1 MSLINISIDG
11 QPVEAQ
17 ENDTIVQAARRAGI
31 YIPTICNHPNLPPG
45 KGKKPA
51 AAVWQG
57 GVKIENAKDEELS
70 GCGLCVV
77 ELAGVAEPQPACIT
91 PVGAGMEI
99 TTSSEA
105 LNKLRQEKLIPIL
118 ARHPHA
124 CLACAQAA
132 GCSRTQ
138 CSSNVAEAERCCEQ
152 FGNCELQKVVNYLGI
167 HQDTPRWIP
176 GERPKLTDDPLYKR
190 DYNLCIG
197 CTRCVRACEDLRG
210 VGALGFVFD
219 ADGLVQVGTM
229 AQGLAESGCR
239 FCTACVEVC
248 PTGAILDH
256 KLPSGEKAK
265 ALVPCRSACPAE
277 IDVPEYL
284 RLIAA
289 GRPDQ
294 ALAVIRQRVPL
305 PGVLGRVCIH
315 PCEDNCRRGSL
326 NEPISI
332 CLLKRYAADQG
343 GAAWKEQLTKL
354 PATGKKA
361 AVVGAGPAGLSAA
374 FYLAR
379 KGHAVAI
386 LEAEEHPGGML
397 RYGIPAYRL
406 PVEVLESEI
415 ADIAALGVDIKT
427 NAKVDSLEELTAQ
440 GYDALFLSMG
450 AQLSRR
456 LVIEG
461 AELPSVLWG
470 LDFLKN
476 IRRGEDPQVGP
487 KVVVVGGGNVAVDV
501 ALSALRQGAQE
512 VDLVCLE
519 KREEMPAHPWEV
531 AQAEEEGVRVRNSWG
546 PLRVA
551 PDGTVT
557 FRRCTSVFD
566 PQGRFDPSYDDAETM
581 ELAADQV
588 IMAIGQA
595 TDLELL
601 GSGGGVRLARGLI
614 ETDPD
619 TLATG
624 MAGVFAGGDA
634 VVMPGAVIHAIAAGR
649 RAARS
654 MDEYLGGD
662 GDIDFS
668 LSDHEPPS
676 PCLGRVEGFAWQ
688 PRVAPAE
695 LAPEQRGQGYAEICL
710 GFSSEQAVAEAGRC
724 LQCQLRLMIDQP
736 PSPPE
741 HLLLLNEEAVSQVP
755 ESEGVFVLFDQEKN
769 ILVIQGAM
777 NLRKGLAERL
787 EAGSS
792 AAYFEYE
799 PAPMYSKA
807 ESERMQAY
815 LQLHGSMPPGDGSG
829 GGDDLDDL
837 F

>member
-1 MSLINISIDG
+1 MSPINISIDG
-11 QPVEAQ
+11 QPVEAR
-17 ENDTIVQAARRAGI
+17 ENDTILQAARRAGI

-51 AAVWQG
+51 PAVWQG
-57 GVKIENAKDEELS
+57 GVKIENTKDEQLG

-77 ELAGVAEPQPACIT
+77 ELAGEAEPQPSCIT
-91 PVGAGMEI
+91 PVAAGMEI

-105 LNKLRQEKLIPIL
+105 LTKLRREKLIPIL

-138 CSSNVAEAERCCEQ
+138 CSSNVAENERCCEQ
-152 FGNCELQKVVNYLGI
+152 FGNCELQKVVEYLGI

-176 GERPKLTDDPLYKR
+176 SDRPKLLDDPLYKR

-219 ADGLVQVGTM
+219 ENGLVQVGTV
-229 AQGLAESGCR
+229 AQGLAESDCR

-256 KLPSGEKAK
+256 KLPSGDKAK
-265 ALVPCRSACPAE
+265 ALVPCRSACPAQ

-294 ALAVIRQRVPL
+294 ALAVIRERVPL

-343 GAAWKEQLTKL
+343 GAAWKQRLAKL
-354 PATGKKA
+354 PATGKKV
-361 AVVGAGPAGLSAA
+361 AVVGAGPAGLTAA

-379 KGHAVAI
+379 KGHAVTI
-386 LEAEEHPGGML
+386 LEAEQHPGGML

-406 PVEVLESEI
+406 PVEVLEAEI
-415 ADIAALGVDIKT
+415 ADIAALGVKINT
-427 NAKVDSLEELTAQ
+427 NAKVASLEELTAQ

-456 LVIEG
+456 LDIDG

-476 IRRGEDPQVGP
+476 IRRGDNPQVGP

-512 VDLVCLE
+512 VTMLCLE

-531 AQAEEEGVRVRNSWG
+531 AQAEEEGVIVHNSWG
-546 PLRVA
+546 PLKVA
-551 PDGTVT
+551 PDGVIT
-557 FRRCTSVFD
+557 FRRCAAVFD
-566 PQGRFDPSYDDAETM
+566 SQGRFNPNYDDSHTM
-581 ELAADQV
+581 ELPAAQV

-595 TDLELL
+595 ADLELV
-601 GSGGGVRLARGLI
+601 GSGGGISLARGLI
-614 ETDPD
+614 GADPD

-649 RAARS
+649 RAAQS
-654 MDEYLGGD
+654 IDQHLGGD
-662 GDIDFS
+662 GGIDFS
-668 LSDHEPPS
+668 LAEHQPPS
-676 PCLGRVEGFAWQ
+676 PHLGRVEGFASQ
-688 PRVAPAE
+688 QRVAPAE
-695 LAPEQRGQGYAEICL
+695 LAPDRRGQGYDEICL

-724 LQCQLRLMIDQP
+724 LQCQLRLMIDKVP
-736 PSPPE
+736 VPPE
-741 HLLLLNEEAVSQVP
+741 HLLPLNAEAVSEAP
-755 ESEGVFVLFDQEKN
+755 ESEGVLILFDEDKN
-769 ILVIQGAM
+769 ILAIQGAM
-777 NLRKGLAERL
+777 NLREGLEERL
-787 EAGSS
+787 EGGSS
-792 AAYFEYE
+792 AVYFEYE
-799 PAPMYSKA
+799 VDPMYSKA
-807 ESERMQAY
+807 ESERIQSY
-815 LQLHGSMPPGDGSG
+815 LQQHGSMPPGDGSG

>member
-1 MSLINISIDG
+1 MSPINISIDG

-17 ENDTIVQAARRAGI
+17 ENDTILQAARRAGI
-31 YIPTICNHPNLPPG
+31 YIPTICNHPDLPPG
-45 KGKKPA
+45 KSKKPA

-57 GVKIENAKDEELS
+57 GVKIENAKDEQLG

-77 ELAGVAEPQPACIT
+77 ELTGQAEPQPACVT
-91 PVGAGMEI
+91 PVAEGMEI

-105 LNKLRQEKLIPIL
+105 LNKLRKQKLIPIL

-176 GERPKLTDDPLYKR
+176 SDRPKLLDDPLYKR

-219 ADGLVQVGTM
+219 ADGLVQVGTL

-256 KLPSGEKAK
+256 KLPSGDKAK

-277 IDVPEYL
+277 IDVPDYL

-289 GRPDQ
+289 GQPDQ

-326 NEPISI
+326 NDPIGI

-343 GAAWKEQLTKL
+343 GAAWKQRLERL
-354 PATGKKA
+354 PATGKKV

-374 FYLAR
+374 FYLAC
-379 KGHAVAI
+379 KGHAVTI

-406 PVEVLESEI
+406 PVEVLEAEI
-415 ADIAALGVDIKT
+415 GDIAALGVDIKT
-427 NAKVDSLEELTAQ
+427 NAKVDSLEELTTQ
-440 GYDALFLSMG
+440 GDDALFLSMG

-456 LVIEG
+456 LEIEG

-470 LDFLKN
+470 LDFLKA
-476 IRRGEDPQVGP
+476 IRRGENPRVGP
-487 KVVVVGGGNVAVDV
+487 KVVVVGGGNVAIDV
-501 ALSALRQGAQE
+501 ALSAVRQGAQE

-519 KREEMPAHPWEV
+519 KREEMPAHSWEV
-531 AQAEEEGVRVRNSWG
+531 AQAEDEGVRVRNSWG
-546 PLRVA
+546 PIRVA
-551 PDGTVT
+551 PDGAIT
-557 FRRCTSVFD
+557 FRRCTAVFD
-566 PQGRFDPSYDDAETM
+566 QQGRFNPSYDDAEAM
-581 ELAADQV
+581 ELPTDQV
-588 IMAIGQA
+588 ILAIGQA
-595 TDLELL
+595 TDLGLL
-601 GSGGGVRLARGLI
+601 GAGGGVGVARGLI
-614 ETDPD
+614 AADPD

-634 VVMPGAVIHAIAAGR
+634 VVMPGAVILAIAAGR

-668 LSDHEPPS
+668 LGRHEPPS

-695 LAPEQRGQGYAEICL
+695 LAPEQRSQGYDEICL
-710 GFSSEQAVAEAGRC
+710 GFSPEQAMAEAGRC
-724 LQCQLRLMIDQP
+724 LQCQLRLMIGQVP
-736 PSPPE
+736 GPPE
-741 HLLLLNEEAVSQVP
+741 HLLPFSAEAVDEVP
-755 ESEGVFVLFDQEKN
+755 ESEGVFILFDQEKN
-769 ILVIQGAM
+769 ILVIQGTM
-777 NLRKGLAERL
+777 NLREDLAERL
-787 EAGSS
+787 EGGSS

-799 PAPMYSKA
+799 PDPMYSKA
-807 ESERMQAY
+807 ESERIQAY
-815 LQLHGSMPPGDGSG
+815 LQRHGSMPPGDGSG